1 MLLNQTLFNIFFHFG
16 KSEILLKSKVLES
29 KNYCIYKKEVETN
42 PTVPICSD
50 GSGVVG
56 GRLGFLAAVPYFI
69 LAIYHGLSRYVFTI
83 LEFKI

>member
-1 MLLNQTLFNIFFHFG
+1 MHSDYTVFIKRKWRQT
-16 KSEILLKSKVLES
+16 
-29 KNYCIYKKEVETN
+29 

-69 LAIYHGLSRYVFTI
+69 LAIYHGLSRYICTYDFGVSDLIAIPNTSV
-83 LEFKI
+83 

>member
-1 MLLNQTLFNIFFHFG
+1 M
-16 KSEILLKSKVLES
+16 LES

-69 LAIYHGLSRYVFTI
+69 LAIYHGLSRYICIYDFGVSDLIAIPNTSV
-83 LEFKI
+83 